1 MSNNY
6 EIERHIITGMIMSDE
21 FMKQI
26 APLWTETIMLS
37 DLGLILSKWCMD
49 YYDKYNTT
57 PKTDIEV
64 LYFDKIKKQRLDDDL
79 AADIEELLMDLSD
92 EHERGLFNVQY
103 IVDKTKEYFLER
115 GLHQHQGQI
124 EKLLDAG
131 RVDEANALA
140 AKYAPPIEKSIN
152 VIDLS
157 DPEVLKAK
165 LEYAFSARSEPM
177 FKYPGAIGDLLN
189 EYMTRDSFIAFFA
202 PEKRGKSI
210 ILLDLAMRAAR
221 QGANVAFFQAGDMS
235 EDQQLMRIAIN
246 RTRKNNKPQYVGQQ
260 WIPVKDCIKNQ
271 LDSCDLPERESIF
284 GVFEESEI
292 ASANDITKEVILEK
306 SKEYPDYNPCS
317 NCLSYRT
324 NNWGSPWLV
333 KKNLGNA
340 LTQKQAEKALGKFFV
355 ENKRRFK
362 LATYPAKTLTVQEI
376 QRQCDLWEKE
386 EGFIVDVIITDY
398 ADIMVSHVA
407 EFRHSQDDIWA
418 HLRSVSQKRHALV
431 VTATQA
437 DAKSYKQ
444 DILTMDNFSEDKR
457 KISHV
462 TAAFGINMDAAGR
475 EKEIG
480 LARINTLVARDGE
493 YSPHKCVTILQ
504 SLGQAV
510 PILTSYYGFVKKSSP
525 SV

>member
-1 MSNNY
+1 MSSNY

-21 FMKQI
+21 YMKQI
-26 APLWTETIMLS
+26 VPIWTETIMLS
-37 DLGLILSKWCMD
+37 DLGLILSKWCVE
-49 YYDKYNTT
+49 YYKKYNTT

-64 LYFDKIKKQRLDDDL
+64 LYFDKIKKQRLDNDL
-79 AADIEELLMDLSD
+79 AADIEELLLDLSD
-92 EHERGLFNVQY
+92 EYERDQFNVQY

-115 GLHQHQGQI
+115 GLHQHQGKI

-140 AKYAPPIEKSIN
+140 AKYSPPMEKSIN
-152 VIDLS
+152 IIDLS

-165 LEYAFSARSEPM
+165 LQYAFSARTDPM

-189 EYMTRDSFIAFFA
+189 EFMTRDSFIAFFA

-221 QGANVAFFQAGDMS
+221 QGCNVAFFQAGDMS
-235 EDQQLMRIAIN
+235 EDQQLIRIAIN
-246 RTRKNNKPQYVGQQ
+246 RTRKNNKAQYVGKQM
-260 WIPVKDCIKNQ
+260 IPVKDCIKNQ
-271 LDSCDLPERESIF
+271 LDQCDLPEREGIF
-284 GVFEESEI
+284 GIFEESEI
-292 ASANDITKEVILEK
+292 TDASDITKDVILEK
-306 SKEYPDYNPCS
+306 MKENPDYSPCS
-317 NCLSYRT
+317 NCLSYRK

-333 KKNLGNA
+333 EKDLGLP

-355 ENKRRFK
+355 EKKRRFK

-376 QRQCDLWEKE
+376 EKQCNTWEKE
-386 EGFIVDVIITDY
+386 EGFIVDVIVIDY
-398 ADIMVSHVA
+398 ADIMISHVA

-418 HLRSVSQKRHALV
+418 HLRSLSQKRHALV
-431 VTATQA
+431 AAATQA

-475 EKEIG
+475 EKNIG
-480 LARINTLVARDGE
+480 LARINTIVARDGE
-493 YSPHKCVTILQ
+493 YAPHKCVTILQ

-510 PILTSYYGFVKKSSP
+510 PILTSYYGFTKKSTVP
-525 SV
+525 M